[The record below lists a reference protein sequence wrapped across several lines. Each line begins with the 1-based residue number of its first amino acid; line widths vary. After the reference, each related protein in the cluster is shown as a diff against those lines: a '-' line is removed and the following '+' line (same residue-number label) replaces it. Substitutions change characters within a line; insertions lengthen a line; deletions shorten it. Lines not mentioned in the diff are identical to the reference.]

1 MKLHSFTPG
10 GITTR
15 LGKARVG
22 ETGRPEVVVH
32 ITATEE
38 EIAERV
44 LRILL
49 RRQQRNGGAPLL

>member
-1 MKLHSFTPG
+1 MRLHSFTPG

-15 LGKARVG
+15 LGKAREG
-22 ETGRPEVVVH
+22 KVVVH
-32 ITATEE
+32 ITATED

-49 RRQQRNGGAPLL
+49 TRQRRNGGGQLL